1 MVSSLY
7 ASILA
12 VLFLILTIRV
22 IKIRRSYKISLG
34 DAGNLTL
41 QKAIRAQS
49 NFCETVTLAMIMLV
63 LAETNG
69 ASNLALHFCASILV
83 LGRISHAFGI
93 SAKKEDFRFRV
104 CGMVLTFTSII
115 TLTATNLIL
124 YFLSF

>member
-7 ASILA
+7 ASALA

-22 IKIRRSYKISLG
+22 IKIRHSCKIALG
-34 DAGNLTL
+34 DAGNLVL

-49 NFCETVTLAMIMLV
+49 NFCETAPLAMILLV
-63 LAETNG
+63 LAEANG
-69 ASNLALHFCASILV
+69 ANNLALHFCASILV

-93 SAKKEDFRFRV
+93 SAKREDFRFRAS
-104 CGMVLTFTSII
+104 GMVLTFTSII
-115 TLTATNLIL
+115 TLTAVNLIL